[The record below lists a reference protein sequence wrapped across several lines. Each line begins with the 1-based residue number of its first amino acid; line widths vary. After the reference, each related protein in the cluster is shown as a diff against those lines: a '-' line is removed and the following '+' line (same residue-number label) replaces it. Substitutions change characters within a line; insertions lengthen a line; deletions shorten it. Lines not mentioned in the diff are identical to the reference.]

1 MKLNP
6 ARRND
11 LAMVALGIVVFIVD
25 QLTKSW
31 IVGYFKVPGFK
42 PPIPIVGAVLQLDY
56 IQNTGV
62 AFSLLEGQ
70 SILFLFIF
78 VAIVVIGFLYW
89 RLRDTGSL
97 LIKLTFGLI
106 LGGAIGNLFD
116 RVRQGY
122 VVDFVHF
129 QIPGHFDYPVFNM
142 ADSAVCIG
150 VVALAFLLWRG
161 PAASAATSDLTP
173 EQPGDQHATPAATG
187 ASGASDRANAS
198 ANASANAGDNAG
210 AAKASAGRGSAPSA
224 GSSEG

>member
-1 MKLNP
+1 MEGIAPVKLSP

-11 LAMVALGIVVFIVD
+11 LAMVALGIVVLIVD

-31 IVGYFKVPGFK
+31 IVAYFKVPGFK
-42 PPIPIVGAVLQLDY
+42 PPIPILGAVLQLDY
-56 IQNTGV
+56 TQNTGV

-70 SILFLFIF
+70 SILFLFI
-78 VAIVVIGFLYW
+78 AIAIIVIGYLYW

-106 LGGAIGNLFD
+106 LGGAIGNLYD
-116 RVRQGY
+116 RLRQGF
-122 VVDFVHF
+122 VVDFIHF

-161 PAASAATSDLTP
+161 PASYGAAAAPT
-173 EQPGDQHATPAATG
+173 PGDPSGQSATPPVEGTPGATG
-187 ASGASDRANAS
+187 P
-198 ANASANAGDNAG
+198 
-210 AAKASAGRGSAPSA
+210 AKAPAASAGTPRA